1 MKSYLALRLLQFL
14 ALAVAIPLDVARAHP
29 VGEAMTDAANKF
41 LAGLTAEQRA
51 KAVFEWKSDE
61 RENWHFIPRDR
72 QGLPLR
78 ELKPEQRALALAL
91 LAEGLSHQGY
101 AKATNIM
108 TLESVLADLEGPN
121 RRFPRDPEL
130 YYFSVFGKPEATG
143 TWGWR
148 VEGHHI
154 AANFTIVNGRFFA
167 STPSFLGANPAKVLK
182 GPRQGVRVL
191 ALEEDYA
198 RDLVTSLNWE
208 QRKLGILSTNAPKE
222 IFTEAKRRAQPL
234 EPAGLPASQL
244 SAEQKEMLMKLV
256 REYVQRVRP
265 ELATDEMERIRQAG
279 LDKIHFAWA
288 GGLAKGEGHYY
299 RVQGPTFLLEY
310 DNTQNDNNH
319 IHAVWRDFNGDFGE
333 DILKKHYLEVPHGK

>member
-1 MKSYLALRLLQFL
+1 MKPFLRFRLALVFVLTFSISREL
-14 ALAVAIPLDVARAHP
+14 ALAHP
-29 VGEAMTDAANKF
+29 VGEAMTDAANNF
-41 LAGLTAEQRA
+41 LGMLGADQRA
-51 KAVFEWKSDE
+51 KATFDWKSDE

-72 QGLPLR
+72 KGLAVK
-78 ELKPEQRALALAL
+78 EMNAAQRAAAFAL
-91 LAEGLSHQGY
+91 LAAGLSHQGY

-108 TLESVLADLEGPN
+108 SLESVLAELEGPN

-130 YYFSVFGKPEATG
+130 YFFSVFGKPEANG

-148 VEGHHI
+148 VEGHHL

-191 ALEEDYA
+191 AAEEDQA
-198 RDLVTSLNWE
+198 RSLAVSMNE
-208 QRKLGILSTNAPKE
+208 DQRRAGILSTNAPKE
-222 IFTEAKRRAQPL
+222 ILTEAKHRVKPL

-244 SAEQKEMLMKLV
+244 RPDQKEMLMSLV
-256 REYVQRVRP
+256 REYVQRVRQ
-265 ELATDEMERIRQAG
+265 ELATEEMEKIRQAG

-299 RVQGPTFLLEY
+299 RVQGPTFLIEY

-319 IHAVWRDFNGDFGE
+319 VHAVWRDFNGDFGE
-333 DILKKHYLEVPHGK
+333 DLLKKHYTEVPHGK

>member
-72 QGLPLR
+72 KGLPLR

-130 YYFSVFGKPEATG
+130 YYFSVFGKPEASG

-148 VEGHHI
+148 VEGHHL

-198 RDLVTSLNWE
+198 RDLVTSLNGE
-208 QRKLGILSTNAPKE
+208 QRKLGILEHERSQGDFHRGQASRATVGASRTARVPVKRGAE
-222 IFTEAKRRAQPL
+222 GDAHEAGARICATR
-234 EPAGLPASQL
+234 PAG
-244 SAEQKEMLMKLV
+244 
-256 REYVQRVRP
+256 
-265 ELATDEMERIRQAG
+265 AG
-279 LDKIHFAWA
+279 
-288 GGLAKGEGHYY
+288 
-299 RVQGPTFLLEY
+299 
-310 DNTQNDNNH
+310 N
-319 IHAVWRDFNGDFGE
+319 
-333 DILKKHYLEVPHGK
+333 